1 MTVCII
7 VAFSK
12 NFVIGNENDIP
23 WYIRED
29 MLYFKK
35 TTMDKIVIM
44 GRKTYESIPEKHR
57 PLLGR
62 TTYLLTRDPTYTV
75 DHPNVKIFHSFTKA
89 LFAAKLVSYDDEI
102 MIAGGAE
109 IYKQAMPHADKI
121 YATVIQQD
129 FEGDTLFPPPLVEEW
144 FLTDSF
150 EDFHDPQLD
159 LLYSRCVY
167 QRKSG
172 TEPNVAY
179 RIA

>member
-1 MTVCII
+1 MTVTII

-29 MLYFKK
+29 MQYFKK
-35 TTMDKIVIM
+35 TTMNKIVIM

-62 TTYLLTRDPTYTV
+62 TTYLLTRDESYTV
-75 DHPNVKIFHSFTKA
+75 DHPDVKIFHDFAKA
-89 LFAAKLVSYDDEI
+89 LFAAKLVSYDDDI

-109 IYKQAMPHADKI
+109 VYKQAMPYADKI

-129 FEGDTLFPPPLVEEW
+129 FEGDAHFPPPLVEDWEISS
-144 FLTDSF
+144 SF
-150 EDFHDPQLD
+150 EDFHDLQLD

-167 QRKSG
+167 KRRTTPYIPLQ
-172 TEPNVAY
+172 
-179 RIA
+179 